1 MITEVTCSAD
11 LCTWG
16 MSNIATK
23 WNTDHLIGE
32 RYSHCTGCDTCW
44 HVISL
49 WKCTLD
55 TCTGSSRLFMRNILI
70 FRKGTFL
77 LLEAGIKEMLHQ
89 SQFVAVL
96 KFDTGPSPVSH
107 LQITYNWNL
116 KVFHTAIK
124 YSSLLTFSEP
134 LCSLCFIYPT
144 LVHQSSTDGPWKQN
158 MQLVTVCLHLPQTI
172 TVNCHCQ
179 LLFCMLCAFLNPS
192 PFCRLNLGVVSL
204 IVQFS
209 GILLCN
215 LFANSVYVW
224 LLRSSNVIRVGNAY
238 QFWEVFSKYWK
249 RLNQILLNLLKPTYS
264 LHYDFKG

>member
-1 MITEVTCSAD
+1 MKHWS
-11 LCTWG
+11 
-16 MSNIATK
+16 SN
-23 WNTDHLIGE
+23 WRE
-32 RYSHCTGCDTCW
+32 RESHCTGCDTCW

-192 PFCRLNLGVVSL
+192 PFYRLNLGVVSL